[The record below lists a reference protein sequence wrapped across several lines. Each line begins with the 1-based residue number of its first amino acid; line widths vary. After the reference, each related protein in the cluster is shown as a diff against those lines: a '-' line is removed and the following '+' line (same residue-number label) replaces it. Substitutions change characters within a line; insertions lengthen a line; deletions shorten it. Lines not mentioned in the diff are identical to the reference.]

1 LVVVF
6 GVLLTELDVPPP
18 GDQAKVPPAIL
29 GVAVSVAVCPTQ
41 MVAFGMVNVGI
52 PFTVTVT
59 F

>member
-1 LVVVF
+1 VVVVF
-6 GVLLTELDVPPP
+6 GILLTELEVPPP

-41 MVAFGMVNVGI
+41 MVVFGIVNVGI

>member
-1 LVVVF
+1 VV
-6 GVLLTELDVPPP
+6 GVLLTEPDVPPP
-18 GDQAKVPPAIL
+18 GDHAKVPPAIL

-52 PFTVTVT
+52 PLTVTVT